1 MGEGEQIFDCP
12 PVYQG
17 QGGSS
22 DSEVNVNK
30 GFIDPRR
37 IGEVVNEEGHATGH
51 TAKLELVRD
60 NTGLEG
66 ARIDPE
72 GEKRTGDLAS
82 PDTPE
87 TKVDYVEEYL
97 KTLFRKFSNIKIYRA
112 TEINKDPMGNPVD
125 FTIKPG
131 EYVYFVP
138 REQIAEVENLFDNQV
153 PALNI
158 DNVDTQFSRFTG
170 QDNDNLEKNH
180 LGFSRK
186 LAIAGKTFEIKFMC
200 LNDGTS
206 QVDQELPMA
215 A

>member
-1 MGEGEQIFDCP
+1 MSEGEPRFDCP
-12 PVYQG
+12 PTYHGKVDVYHG
-17 QGGSS
+17 VLEPRKIGGVA
-22 DSEVNVNK
+22 DEAGN
-30 GFIDPRR
+30 
-37 IGEVVNEEGHATGH
+37 ATGH
-51 TAKLELVRD
+51 TARLELVRD
-60 NTGLEG
+60 NAGLEG

-82 PDTPE
+82 PDAPE
-87 TKVDYVEEYL
+87 TEVDYVEEYL
-97 KTLFRKFSNIKIYRA
+97 KTLFRKFSSIKVYRA

-138 REQIAEVENLFDNQV
+138 REQIDGVKNLFDNEV

-158 DNVDTQFSRFTG
+158 DNMGTQFSRLTG
-170 QDNDNLEKNH
+170 QDNDNLEKNN

-186 LAIAGKTFEIKFMC
+186 LAMDGRTFEVKFMC
-200 LNDGTS
+200 LKDGTK
-206 QVDQELPMA
+206 QENEELPVA